1 MSFIEHPGF
10 SIKVDPVPR
19 RPKGVYRKKR
29 LRADRRPLMTSGT
42 VDERYLW
49 LQAGSR

>member
-1 MSFIEHPGF
+1 MTIQ
-10 SIKVDPVPR
+10 VDPGTR
-19 RPKGVYRKKR
+19 QPKGKLRKKR

-49 LQAGSR
+49 LQAGGR